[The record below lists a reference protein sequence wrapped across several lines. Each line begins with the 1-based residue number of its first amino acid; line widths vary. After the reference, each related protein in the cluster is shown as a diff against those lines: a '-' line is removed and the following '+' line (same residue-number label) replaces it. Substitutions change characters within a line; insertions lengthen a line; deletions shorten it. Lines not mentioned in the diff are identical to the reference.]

1 MKSDGHITIER
12 TAKKYKLAKLLSA
25 LGIIV
30 GIFWIMGAHANSDVT
45 GVAPNLAKPIALIV
59 ISGIVY
65 IVTKFLIW
73 WNHG

>member
-12 TAKKYKLAKLLSA
+12 TAKKYKLAKLLSV

>member
-1 MKSDGHITIER
+1 MKSGGHITIER
-12 TAKKYKLAKLLSA
+12 TAKKYKLAKLLSV

-45 GVAPNLAKPIALIV
+45 GVEPNLAKPIALIA

>member
-12 TAKKYKLAKLLSA
+12 TAKKYKLAKLLSV

-45 GVAPNLAKPIALIV
+45 GVEPNLAKPIALIA